1 VKIFPALVLT
11 GALLVVAVA
20 TGVSGKSLK
29 SRATAASDISTTS
42 VRPAVALGTAGTEL
56 ADPTQPGSEQCYSG
70 GICDDYAVWM
80 ALHATP

>member
-1 VKIFPALVLT
+1 MKIFPALVLT
-11 GALLVVAVA
+11 GALLVAAVA
-20 TGVSGKSLK
+20 TGVSGNSLK

-42 VRPAVALGTAGTEL
+42 VRPAAALGTAGTEL

>member
-1 VKIFPALVLT
+1 MKIFPALVLT
-11 GALLVVAVA
+11 GALLVAAVA
-20 TGVSGKSLK
+20 TGVSGHSLK

-42 VRPAVALGTAGTEL
+42 VRPAAALGTAGTEL
-56 ADPTQPGSEQCYSG
+56 ADPTQPGSGQCYRG

>member
-1 VKIFPALVLT
+1 MNVFSALVWT
-11 GALLVVAVA
+11 GALLVAAVA
-20 TGVSGKSLK
+20 TGVSENSLK
-29 SRATAASDISTTS
+29 LRTTAVSDISTTS

-56 ADPTQPGSEQCYSG
+56 ADPTQPGSGQCYRG